1 MWLAV
6 ESQSPHSHSS
16 PEKEVCAHSMLCAC
30 CTMTFHFLTTLCTE
44 PQMSP
49 HNVTVERL
57 NGTAMNVSWTRL
69 SVVEA
74 QSIAVAYVVSYSPQN
89 FRKRQIRE
97 VVLPAN
103 QSYVVISGL
112 NPVTIYQVEVFA
124 SNEYGQSLP
133 ANAEYAGEFYTYVC
147 NLDTICCDT
156 S

>member
-1 MWLAV
+1 M
-6 ESQSPHSHSS
+6 
-16 PEKEVCAHSMLCAC
+16 
-30 CTMTFHFLTTLCTE
+30 
-44 PQMSP
+44 
-49 HNVTVERL
+49 TVERL

-89 FRKRQIRE
+89 VRKRQVRE

-112 NPVTIYQVEVFA
+112 DPVTIYQVEVLA
-124 SNEYGQSLP
+124 SNEYGQSSP
-133 ANAEYAGEFYTYVC
+133 ASAEYVGEFYTYVC
-147 NLDTICCDT
+147 NLDTILCCDT